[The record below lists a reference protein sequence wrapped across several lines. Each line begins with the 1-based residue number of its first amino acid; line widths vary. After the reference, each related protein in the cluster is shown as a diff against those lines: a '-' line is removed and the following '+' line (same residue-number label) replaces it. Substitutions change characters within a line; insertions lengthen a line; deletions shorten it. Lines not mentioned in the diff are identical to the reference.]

1 MTALHVF
8 SGVFGGLVIAL
19 VLLSAAETVVLPRQG
34 FTRIAKFVFALVHR
48 VMVRHP
54 RRGRLVKGH
63 PTLFGPVALL
73 SLPLAWMMIIAF
85 GFSFVFWAF
94 NEGSLRDAFVTSGSS
109 LTTLGFAEPHGTPLN
124 FVAFVEA
131 TIGLGLV
138 ALLISYLPTI
148 YGASTQRE
156 RGILTLRPFAGTPP
170 TAGALLMQL
179 HRTKV
184 IDTSNMWPGIAGWFT
199 DLEGSHVAF
208 PALCYFPVRLA
219 DQSWVASAGSVLD
232 ASALLLSATGL
243 TEEESVAGP
252 LLTLSYGISALVG
265 IARAVDLP
273 IATSPLLMDVLA
285 HIEEPPP
292 AISIARSE
300 YEAQVDALEARG
312 VLHIADR
319 DRGWREFTWM
329 RSGYDTALRQLAGLT
344 GSVPAPWTTDRPAL
358 VGRPRWWGRRL
369 LSVTWPNDEP
379 S

>member
-1 MTALHVF
+1 
-8 SGVFGGLVIAL
+8 
-19 VLLSAAETVVLPRQG
+19 
-34 FTRIAKFVFALVHR
+34 
-48 VMVRHP
+48 
-54 RRGRLVKGH
+54 
-63 PTLFGPVALL
+63 
-73 SLPLAWMMIIAF
+73 
-85 GFSFVFWAF
+85 
-94 NEGSLRDAFVTSGSS
+94 
-109 LTTLGFAEPHGTPLN
+109 
-124 FVAFVEA
+124 
-131 TIGLGLV
+131 
-138 ALLISYLPTI
+138 
-148 YGASTQRE
+148 
-156 RGILTLRPFAGTPP
+156 
-170 TAGALLMQL
+170 MQL